1 MQEYNQIRERVERLQ
16 RELDILDEKISD
28 NNIKFESASKAVSDT
43 SSVNHIK
50 QSIAKLN
57 VNLKETSNY

>member
-1 MQEYNQIRERVERLQ
+1 MQEYNQIRERVEKLQ
-16 RELDILDEKISD
+16 RELDILDERITD
-28 NNIKFESASKAVSDT
+28 NNSKFENVSKAVSDT

-57 VNLKETSNY
+57 VNNFVI